1 MFKDKELREA
11 ARNEEKY
18 IETVIGQHY
27 EEIYKY
33 CCRHLSQKEY
43 AEDITQEVF
52 LNFISHIEQYREF
65 GKIRNYLY
73 VIARNMII
81 NFGKRKQRCRI
92 MTAKIIQNRKRQRRL

>member
-27 EEIYKY
+27 KEIYKY

-52 LNFISHIEQYREF
+52 
-65 GKIRNYLY
+65 
-73 VIARNMII
+73 
-81 NFGKRKQRCRI
+81 
-92 MTAKIIQNRKRQRRL
+92 